1 MSDYSIKIAKD
12 KADLVVALKEQ
23 PTTPFETYA
32 DVMVF
37 AASLGYSRNKL
48 IPFTKP
54 AAQPEAIR
62 LNTFSSR
69 GYDTAINLLAI
80 SHTKNQKVLGNDE

>member
-1 MSDYSIKIAKD
+1 MSDRLIRISKD
-12 KADLVVALKEQ
+12 KADLVVKLKEE

-37 AASLGYSRNKL
+37 AASLGYSRKRS
-48 IPFTKP
+48 IPFTGNATKP
-54 AAQPEAIR
+54 EPIR
-62 LNTFSSR
+62 LNTFSGR

-80 SHTKNQKVLGNDE
+80 SRASSKCCF